1 MFRDTLKSL
10 APHAP
15 PKKFARAS
23 PASIVD
29 LAKGFDQGSAEIQNL
44 IGSDHHDPSPLHRV
58 TFANFPGQTIAGL
71 ADADDNRALV
81 CYGTRVFFY
90 RHCILIID
98 Y

>member
-29 LAKGFDQGSAEIQNL
+29 LAKGFDQGSAEIQIL
-44 IGSDHHDPSPLHRV
+44 IGSDHHRPLHRV

-71 ADADDNRALV
+71 ADADDNRELV
-81 CYGTRVFFY
+81 RYGTLVNFF
-90 RHCILIID
+90 ID
-98 Y
+98 IAY